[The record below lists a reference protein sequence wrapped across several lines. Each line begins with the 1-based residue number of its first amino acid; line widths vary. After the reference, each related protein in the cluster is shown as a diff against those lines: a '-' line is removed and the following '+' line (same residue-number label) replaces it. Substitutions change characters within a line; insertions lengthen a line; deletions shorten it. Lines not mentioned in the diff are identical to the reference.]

1 MFNRFYRVAEVGST
15 LLCIRVSEDVKKRWR
30 RILYEK
36 KKFGLKA
43 EDIFRE
49 MLLLYEERRSGWS
62 PP

>member
-1 MFNRFYRVAEVGST
+1 MGST
-15 LLCIRVSEDVKKRWR
+15 LLCIRVSKELKERFR

-49 MLLLYEERRSGWS
+49 MLLLYEERRLGWS